1 MPTSEELEKQNK
13 LFKEQGVEAGMLDN
27 AYKSIAATLS
37 NMFEDVIDNLNGV
50 DTIGAKIAKSYER
63 DIVGSIKKMSG
74 GLEDN
79 LAFVQKINK
88 GQNVAKDITSKLEQL
103 DRRRQLT
110 LEKITRA
117 TGLSAQDKEKLR
129 ESTIDTFNAE
139 EKNLKKL
146 KEQNKENQKAKSLTS
161 ILRENLEGVADKL
174 DKSGTLT
181 EILKGNF
188 EDVVT
193 PARLTELSLLAMLD
207 AAMKGSEKI
216 NTIQTDLGI
225 SYGEAQKLAGEMAL
239 TAAAS
244 EDVRVTTEGML
255 EAQRSINSEF
265 QTAASLNTQM
275 LASATSILDAQIMS
289 AEATSQL
296 AGDAARLGMT
306 FDQSL
311 QTQED
316 AVNAVNSQTGAQI
329 SLKTVLDA
337 SNKVTGQIRA
347 QLDANPEAIARAV
360 TQAKALGFELEQVAA
375 SGEAL
380 LNFEQSIENEL
391 QAELL
396 TGKQLNLERARL
408 AALTGDLETLT
419 SEISAN
425 IGDFNDFTSM
435 NVLQQQAIASAVGMT
450 ADQLANS
457 LITEE
462 NRAQLL
468 AEAAAS
474 GNDQAVNQLKAMSAA
489 ESFNKSLVKIQG
501 IIGDIGIVFAPI
513 IDGFASLVAYLA
525 ESSLIAGGLIGIF
538 TAIAG
543 IQLTM
548 AVRSL
553 MAAYATIFKG
563 SFMVGGP
570 IGLGLALAGSA
581 ALGSL
586 VVGAVSLMND
596 GVIGPGGETIVS
608 GPKGSIQLNKD
619 DTLIAGTNLGGGSSD
634 KNEKF
639 DYNKMASAMS
649 KVQIQTS
656 TRYDSFRAK
665 NQSANHGSYQSDAR
679 HQTRFA

>member
-1 MPTSEELEKQNK
+1 MATNDDLEKQNK
-13 LFKEQGVEAGMLDN
+13 LLKEQGVEAGFLDN

-139 EKNLKKL
+139 EKNLLKL

-161 ILRENLEGVADKL
+161 ILRENIEGVADKL

-188 EDVVT
+188 EDVAT

-207 AAMKGSEKI
+207 AALKGGEKI

-225 SYGEAQKLAGEMAL
+225 SYGEAQKLAGEMAI

-275 LASATSILDAQIMS
+275 LASATSILDAQVMS

-316 AVNAVNSQTGAQI
+316 AVNAVNAQTGAQI
-329 SLKTVLDA
+329 SLKTVLEA
-337 SNKVTGQIRA
+337 SNQVTGQIRA
-347 QLDANPEAIARAV
+347 QLGANPEAIARAV
-360 TQAKALGFELEQVAA
+360 TQAKALGFELEQIAA

-380 LNFEQSIENEL
+380 LNFESSIENEL

-396 TGKQLNLERARL
+396 TGKQLNLEKARL
-408 AALTGDLETLT
+408 ASLTGDYETLT
-419 SEISAN
+419 AEIAAN
-425 IGDFNDFTSM
+425 VGDFNDFSSM
-435 NVLQQQAIASAVGMT
+435 NVLQQQAIAKAVGMT

-457 LITEE
+457 LVTEE
-462 NRAQLL
+462 NRSQLL
-468 AEAAAS
+468 ADAAAS

-489 ESFNKSLVKIQG
+489 ESFNKSLEKIQG
-501 IIGDIGIVFAPI
+501 VIGDIGIVFAPI
-513 IDGFASLVAYLA
+513 IDGFAKLVSYLA
-525 ESSLIAGGLIGIF
+525 ESSIIARGMVGIF
-538 TAIAG
+538 SAIAA
-543 IQLTM
+543 IQATM

-563 SFMVGGP
+563 SFMAGP
-570 IGLGLALAGSA
+570 FGLPLAIAGSA
-581 ALGSL
+581 ALGGL
-586 VVGAVSLMND
+586 IAGVSSMND
-596 GVIGPGGETIVS
+596 GVIGSDGGMVVS

-619 DTLIAGTNLGGGSSD
+619 DSIIAGTNLGGGSGGG
-634 KNEKF
+634 EKF

-649 KVQIQTS
+649 QVQINTS
-656 TRYDSFRAK
+656 VRHDSFSSK

>member
-74 GLEDN
+74 GLEGN
-79 LAFVQKINK
+79 LALIQKINK
-88 GQNVAKDITSKLEQL
+88 GQNIAKDLTSKQEQL
-103 DRRRQLT
+103 DRRNLLT
-110 LEKITRA
+110 KEKINRVFGEGTDMA
-117 TGLSAQDKEKLR
+117 KKML
-129 ESTIDTFNAE
+129 ESLDDTYQAE
-139 EKNLKKL
+139 SNNLKSL
-146 KEQNKENQKAKSLTS
+146 KKTNTERQKSKSLTS

-193 PARLTELSLLAMLD
+193 PARLTELSMAAIFD
-207 AAMKGSEKI
+207 AALKGSEKI

-225 SYGEAQKLAGEMAL
+225 SYGEAQKLAGEMAI

-255 EAQRSINSEF
+255 EAQRSVNSEF

-275 LASATSILDAQIMS
+275 LASATSILDAQVMS

-316 AVNAVNSQTGAQI
+316 AVNAINSQTGAQI
-329 SLKTVLDA
+329 SLKTVLDE

-347 QLDANPEAIARAV
+347 QLGANPEAIARAV
-360 TQAKALGFELEQVAA
+360 TQAKALGFELEQIAA

-380 LNFEQSIENEL
+380 LNFESSIEAEL
-391 QAELL
+391 NAELL
-396 TGKQLNLERARL
+396 TGKQLNLEKARL
-408 AALTGDLETLT
+408 AALTGDYETLT
-419 SEISAN
+419 AEIASN
-425 IGDFNDFTSM
+425 VGDFNDFSSM
-435 NVLQQQAIASAVGMT
+435 NVLQQKAIAEAVGMT

-457 LITEE
+457 LVTEE
-462 NRAQLL
+462 NRSQLL
-468 AEAAAS
+468 ADAAAS

-489 ESFNKSLVKIQG
+489 ESFNKSLEKIQG
-501 IIGDIGIVFAPI
+501 VIGDIGIVFAPI
-513 IDGFASLVAYLA
+513 IDGFAKLVSYLA
-525 ESSLIAGGLIGIF
+525 ESSIIAGGMVGIF
-538 TAIAG
+538 TAIAA
-543 IQLTM
+543 IQATM
-548 AVRSL
+548 AIRSL

-563 SFMVGGP
+563 SFMAGP
-570 IGLGLALAGSA
+570 FGLPIAIAGAA
-581 ALGSL
+581 ALGGL
-586 VVGAVSLMND
+586 IAGVSNMND
-596 GVIGPGGETIVS
+596 GIIGSDGGMVVS

-619 DTLIAGTNLGGGSSD
+619 DSIIAGTNLGGGSGGG
-634 KNEKF
+634 EKF

-649 KVQIQTS
+649 QVQINTS
-656 TRYDSFRAK
+656 VRHDSFSSK

>member
-74 GLEDN
+74 GLEGN
-79 LAFVQKINK
+79 LALIQKINK
-88 GQNVAKDITSKLEQL
+88 GQNIAKDLTSKQEQL
-103 DRRRQLT
+103 DRRNLLT
-110 LEKITRA
+110 KEKINRVFGEGTDMA
-117 TGLSAQDKEKLR
+117 KKML
-129 ESTIDTFNAE
+129 ESLDDTYQAE
-139 EKNLKKL
+139 SNNLKSL
-146 KEQNKENQKAKSLTS
+146 KKTNTERQKAKSLTS

-193 PARLTELSLLAMLD
+193 PARLTELSMAAILD
-207 AAMKGSEKI
+207 AALKGSEKI
-216 NTIQTDLGI
+216 NTIQTTLGI
-225 SYGEAQKLAGEMAL
+225 SYGEAQKLAGEMAI
-239 TAAAS
+239 TAARS

-255 EAQRSINSEF
+255 EAQQSINSEF
-265 QTAASLNTQM
+265 QTAAALNTEM
-275 LASATSILDAQIMS
+275 LASATSILDAQVMS

-316 AVNAVNSQTGAQI
+316 AVNAINAQTGAQI
-329 SLKTVLDA
+329 SLKTVLDE

-347 QLDANPEAIARAV
+347 QLGANPEAIARAV
-360 TQAKALGFELEQVAA
+360 TQAKALGFELEQIAA

-380 LNFEQSIENEL
+380 LNFESSIEAEL
-391 QAELL
+391 NAELL
-396 TGKQLNLERARL
+396 TGKQLNLEKARL
-408 AALTGDLETLT
+408 AALTGDYETLT
-419 SEISAN
+419 AEIASN
-425 IGDFNDFTSM
+425 VGDFNDFSSM
-435 NVLQQQAIASAVGMT
+435 NVLQQKAIAEAVGMT

-457 LITEE
+457 LVTEE
-462 NRAQLL
+462 NRSQLL
-468 AEAAAS
+468 ADAAAS

-489 ESFNKSLVKIQG
+489 ESFNKSLEKIQG
-501 IIGDIGIVFAPI
+501 VIGDIGIVFAPI
-513 IDGFASLVAYLA
+513 IDGFAKLVSYLA
-525 ESSLIAGGLIGIF
+525 ESSIIARGMVGIF
-538 TAIAG
+538 TLIAG
-543 IQLTM
+543 IQATM

-553 MAAYATIFKG
+553 IGAYATIFKG
-563 SFMVGGP
+563 SFMAGP
-570 IGLGLALAGSA
+570 LGLPLAIAGSA
-581 ALGSL
+581 ALGGLIAGIS
-586 VVGAVSLMND
+586 SMDD
-596 GVIGPGGETIVS
+596 GVIGSDGGMVVS

-619 DTLIAGTNLGGGSSD
+619 DSIVAGTNLGGGSGG
-634 KNEKF
+634 EKF

-649 KVQIQTS
+649 QVQINTS
-656 TRYDSFRAK
+656 IRHDSFGAK
-665 NQSANHGSYQSDAR
+665 NQSANHGSYQSDAK